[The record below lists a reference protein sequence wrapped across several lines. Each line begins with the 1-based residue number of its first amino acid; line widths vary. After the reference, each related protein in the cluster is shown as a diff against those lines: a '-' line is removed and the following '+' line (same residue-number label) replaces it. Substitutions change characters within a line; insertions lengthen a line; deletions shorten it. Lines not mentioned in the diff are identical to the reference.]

1 MRRFFARFLFT
12 ASLLAAAFASPSL
25 AGPQDMLALMQRITA
40 LAKDGRYGEAIAL
53 ARKLEGEA
61 ERSTGRQSPVTAMT
75 LVVLAQTLQAQGET
89 AEAETTLKR
98 ALAIREKAL
107 GPSHPDTAAVL
118 ATLGQVALG
127 QNRLQDAEQY
137 TSRAL
142 TIDESTQSPDNP
154 NTALVRLQLGNLR
167 HRQLRETEA
176 LDLFNR
182 ALEVFRKAS
191 GQADIMVPVALNNI
205 AEVYQAQGRLQPAE
219 QRFLEALDLQEKTHG
234 RDNISLTSTLNN
246 LGELRRLQGRLVEA
260 EQLARR
266 ALAIREKALG
276 PDHPDVAASLNN
288 LAIVFTRQGRA
299 AEAQG
304 LLIRALGIQEKAF
317 GADHPN
323 VAIALNNL
331 ADADGTLGRKQ
342 EAEQLLRRSI
352 AIREKALG
360 PNHLD
365 VAVSLDNLVTLL
377 GDNDRYAEAEPLARR
392 SLAIREAALGKAHPL
407 VASSLNNLG
416 VILDSTGHPQDAEPM
431 FRQALDIRQRTL
443 GEAHPDVANS
453 FGNLGSHY
461 LDAKDWQQAYDAFS
475 RASAILIG
483 RRKTESSDD
492 QARADLKIHDSTNPF
507 PGAIVAAYNL
517 AAASDSRTATT
528 LRGQAFETAQ
538 WIGDEQAARAIA
550 GMSARIAAGN
560 GDLSARVRERQ
571 DLNEQALAID
581 RTLIAVMSQPNAA
594 RNPTTE
600 QALRTQ
606 ASTVAGKIAELDRL
620 IAAQF
625 AGYSSLVARTP
636 ITIED
641 VQKQLGPNEALM
653 LFATTARFTF
663 VWTVTRANVRWHSAP
678 IGARQLAET
687 IGALR
692 CGLDEEA
699 WADTAQTSTTQTSTT
714 QASCAEKLGLKRP
727 PALGEQLPFD
737 LDRAYAIYHALI
749 EPVAKDIDGKEL
761 VLVPSGPLATLPFEV
776 MLTEKPASQDLSK
789 APWLAKRFATTVL
802 PSVSSLKALRQVARK
817 SNASKPF
824 AGFGNPLL
832 NGGGQSVEMAERARQ
847 ARLLQSCRESPDPK
861 ANQIALRGLAKGG
874 PRAIVA
880 LSGGTADI
888 EQLRRQVPL
897 PETALELC
905 AVANSFAPV
914 KGDVYLGSEATEA
927 KIKSLSDDGR
937 LAQYRVLHF
946 ATHGA
951 LSGQVHGSIEP
962 GLILTPPASATSVDD
977 GYLSSSEISGLKL
990 DADWVVLSA
999 CNTAGGEEANSEA
1012 FSGLARAFFYAGT
1025 RALLVSHWPVSS
1037 DAAVAITTGVTE
1049 AMMSHPEIGRAE
1061 ALRRSISALIA
1072 KGGNNSHPSVWAPFV
1087 LVGNGSP

>member
-1 MRRFFARFLFT
+1 M
-12 ASLLAAAFASPSL
+12 
-25 AGPQDMLALMQRITA
+25 
-40 LAKDGRYGEAIAL
+40 
-53 ARKLEGEA
+53 
-61 ERSTGRQSPVTAMT
+61 
-75 LVVLAQTLQAQGET
+75 
-89 AEAETTLKR
+89 
-98 ALAIREKAL
+98 
-107 GPSHPDTAAVL
+107 
-118 ATLGQVALG
+118 
-127 QNRLQDAEQY
+127 
-137 TSRAL
+137 
-142 TIDESTQSPDNP
+142 
-154 NTALVRLQLGNLR
+154 
-167 HRQLRETEA
+167 
-176 LDLFNR
+176 
-182 ALEVFRKAS
+182 
-191 GQADIMVPVALNNI
+191 
-205 AEVYQAQGRLQPAE
+205 
-219 QRFLEALDLQEKTHG
+219 EALDLQEKTHG

-299 AEAQG
+299 AEARGPAYSRARHSGKG
-304 LLIRALGIQEKAF
+304 LRRRPSQRGDRAEQSRRR
-317 GADHPN
+317 
-323 VAIALNNL
+323 
-331 ADADGTLGRKQ
+331 DGTLGRKQ

-392 SLAIREAALGKAHPL
+392 SLAIREAALGKVHPL

-461 LDAKDWQQAYDAFS
+461 LDSKDWQQAYDAFS

-699 WADTAQTSTTQTSTT
+699 WADTAQTSTTQDLYDPSLLRREARS
-714 QASCAEKLGLKRP
+714 QRS

-737 LDRAYAIYHALI
+737 LDRAYALYHALI

-962 GLILTPPASATSVDD
+962 GIDPDPAGIRDISRRRLSLVVGNFRSSSSMLIGWCCRPATRQAARRRIPKPSPALRVRSSMRARAPSSSRTGRSAPTPRSRSPPAS
-977 GYLSSSEISGLKL
+977 LK
-990 DADWVVLSA
+990 
-999 CNTAGGEEANSEA
+999 
-1012 FSGLARAFFYAGT
+1012 R
-1025 RALLVSHWPVSS
+1025 
-1037 DAAVAITTGVTE
+1037 
-1049 AMMSHPEIGRAE
+1049 
-1061 ALRRSISALIA
+1061 
-1072 KGGNNSHPSVWAPFV
+1072 
-1087 LVGNGSP
+1087 